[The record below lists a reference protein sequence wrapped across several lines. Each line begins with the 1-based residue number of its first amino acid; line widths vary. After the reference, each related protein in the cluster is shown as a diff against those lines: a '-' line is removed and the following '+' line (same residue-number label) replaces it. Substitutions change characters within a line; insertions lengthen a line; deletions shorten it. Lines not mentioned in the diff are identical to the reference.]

1 MLQALVLLMFTHVTV
16 NKREKLFGK
25 DHFAHDGRTQVAKL
39 VTFATSLVPKLLF
52 LSPWPPKQMHLRAL
66 HRSKWKRNQILTLHV
81 LQGAF

>member
-25 DHFAHDGRTQVAKL
+25 DHFAHDGQTQVAKL

-52 LSPWPPKQMHLRAL
+52 
-66 HRSKWKRNQILTLHV
+66 
-81 LQGAF
+81 